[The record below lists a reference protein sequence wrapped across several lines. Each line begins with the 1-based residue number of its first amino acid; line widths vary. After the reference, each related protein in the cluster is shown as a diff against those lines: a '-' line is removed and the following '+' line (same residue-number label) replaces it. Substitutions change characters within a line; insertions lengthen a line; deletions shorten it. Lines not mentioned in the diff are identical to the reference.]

1 MMSNAVSSSPD
12 FYTLEVAPGGG
23 FAVRGWN
30 DKTHVS
36 IHPTQRAAHAEAKR
50 LNLEGHASAPV
61 DLPEP
66 LLHAAAI
73 RAEIDG
79 MSVTQWISS
88 VVDDRLRMDE
98 LNDRLFS
105 RRVRGGDVAE
115 LRAILDLA
123 PDVPPMPGDELEP

>member
-1 MMSNAVSSSPD
+1 
-12 FYTLEVAPGGG
+12 
-23 FAVRGWN
+23 
-30 DKTHVS
+30 
-36 IHPTQRAAHAEAKR
+36 
-50 LNLEGHASAPV
+50 
-61 DLPEP
+61 
-66 LLHAAAI
+66 
-73 RAEIDG
+73 

>member
-1 MMSNAVSSSPD
+1 
-12 FYTLEVAPGGG
+12 VAPGGG

-61 DLPEP
+61 ELPEP

-73 RAEIDG
+73 RAGIDG